1 MLRHFPGVVYTPGNC
16 RNRSVG
22 ITEKKAGPITPSSQ
36 IPKVSLGDVFVWC
49 PPDEHIAQH
58 AIFLSGFLHFPIS
71 GE

>member
-1 MLRHFPGVVYTPGNC
+1 M
-16 RNRSVG
+16 
-22 ITEKKAGPITPSSQ
+22 EKKAGPITPFSR
-36 IPKVSLGDVFVWC
+36 IPEVSLGDVFVWC